1 MPSCKKS
8 RGAVASECS
17 RPGIPPTRTVR
28 RAAFPAAL
36 SMVTTIEGLFSGAN
50 PLKVGRFPVLPQLF
64 FASRT
69 PALTLNSKQF
79 EAVFVRRLP
88 CKSGSRTP
96 QPSREPSGF
105 DPSKPNKT
113 GVENLIASEP
123 NLRLFPNGMAAIT
136 AVGFVFSN
144 RLPQPDWV
152 RIAKSLRRACLAPR
166 APADS
171 GRKQ

>member
-123 NLRLFPNGMAAIT
+123 NSRLFPNGHGSDYCRWVRFFKSAAP
-136 AVGFVFSN
+136 ARLGSN
-144 RLPQPDWV
+144 RKKPQ
-152 RIAKSLRRACLAPR
+152 ACLPCATGT
-166 APADS
+166 
-171 GRKQ
+171 GR